1 MTKKKLAKIS
11 PEIIAYEEQ
20 TLLSVK
26 QQLMKYNECLDNL
39 GLALDID
46 LLWYYQ
52 GEDVTFSRIEFSNGY
67 TCAIDIQV
75 RRKEEPKYDL
85 DLKAI
90 NYIHPISM
98 YGKSL
103 IRYIFGLPSNFSK
116 VPNKMLQEF
125 LDSAEATI
133 NEIVANGYDV
143 VLDET
148 EQKEINREKKKII

>member
-148 EQKEINREKKKII
+148 EQQEINREKKKII

>member
-1 MTKKKLAKIS
+1 MTKKKLAQVS

-20 TLLSVK
+20 TLLLVK
-26 QQLMKYNECLDNL
+26 QQLIKYNESLDNL
-39 GLALDID
+39 GLALDIE
-46 LLWYYQ
+46 LLWFYQ
-52 GEDVTFSRIEFSNGY
+52 GEELTFSRIEFSNGY

-103 IRYIFGLPSNFSK
+103 MRYIFGLPSNFSK
-116 VPNKMLQEF
+116 VPNKMLKEF
-125 LDSAEATI
+125 LDEAEQTI
-133 NEIVANGYDV
+133 NKVINQGYNV
-143 VLDET
+143 VLDE
-148 EQKEINREKKKII
+148 INKVKNN